1 MKIKIHLK
9 DPDGVYE
16 SIKAGTKHRAEFDQ
30 TYQDL
35 KKWIMFGEYV
45 TIEFDLDKGTA
56 EVLEAKI

>member
-16 SIKAGTKHRAEFDQ
+16 SIKTGTKHRVEFDQ